1 MKLWKTVSLEFFK
14 LRRKWIFVMVTLFLS
29 VEILWTF
36 MSLHISMSRNPDQ
49 AGWEAILSTIAS
61 MNGLFLPII
70 AAIVVSRIC
79 DMEHKGDTWKL
90 LITSSVKIKDLYASK
105 YISACIV
112 MFYVIILQLIS
123 IVGFGIFNKFTGAV
137 PHLLLLQFSV
147 GTMLAN
153 MAVLALQQWLSLAIK
168 NQAFALCLGMVGGF
182 IGMTAPF
189 FPTVASSLFTW
200 SYYSILSPVTSHF
213 TDYSMEFVTQQL
225 SLGKA
230 AAIFLMGMIFYI
242 AGSLHVSRQEI

>member
-14 LRRKWIFVMVTLFLS
+14 LRRKWIFVMVTLFLC

-36 MSLHISMSRNPDQ
+36 MSIHISMSRNPDQ

-79 DMEHKGDTWKL
+79 DMEHKGNTWKL
-90 LITSSVKIKDLYASK
+90 LISSSVKLNHLYASK
-105 YISACIV
+105 YISGCIV
-112 MFYVIILQLIS
+112 MLYVVIFQMVS
-123 IVGFGIFNKFTGAV
+123 IVGFSIVNEFTGPV
-137 PHLLLLQFSV
+137 PHFILLQFIV

-153 MAVLALQQWLSLAIK
+153 MAVLALQQWVSLAIK

-189 FPTVASSLFTW
+189 FPTVVSSLFTW

-213 TDYSMEFVTQQL
+213 TNHSMEFVTRH
-225 SLGKA
+225 LGLGNTA
-230 AAIFLMGMIFYI
+230 TIVLIGIIFYI

>member
-1 MKLWKTVSLEFFK
+1 MKLWKTVLLEFFK

-79 DMEHKGDTWKL
+79 DMEHKGNTWKL
-90 LITSSVKIKDLYASK
+90 LVSSSLKLNHLYASK
-105 YISACIV
+105 YISGCIV
-112 MFYVIILQLIS
+112 MLYVVIFQLVS
-123 IVGFGIFNKFTGAV
+123 IVGFGVVNKFTDPV
-137 PHLLLLQFSV
+137 PHFLLLQLSI

-153 MAVLALQQWLSLAIK
+153 MSVLALQQWISLTIK

-189 FPTVASSLFTW
+189 FPTVASSFFTW

-213 TDYSMEFVTQQL
+213 TDHSMEFVTQQL
-225 SLGKA
+225 SLEKA